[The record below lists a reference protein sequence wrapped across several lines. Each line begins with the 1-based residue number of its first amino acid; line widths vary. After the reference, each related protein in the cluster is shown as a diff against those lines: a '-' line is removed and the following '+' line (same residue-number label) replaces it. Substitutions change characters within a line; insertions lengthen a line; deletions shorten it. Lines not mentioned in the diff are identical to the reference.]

1 MPQFARCVLFEWGW
15 AFFAGLAISF
25 LVLLALLLF
34 LAWFFG
40 MRGPGPGVD
49 EALYDKFGLR
59 GPIVRW
65 AGVIVVIGAIGYGL
79 YWSYDKA
86 RTSFEVRFDT
96 ATAPPVD
103 LDTLRDKFQPDTQVT
118 ITIRDR
124 AKKFLVSGRFEGA
137 CAEDLFESIC
147 RHYNDK
153 LKCESSTLNQSLAVD
168 MR

>member
-25 LVLLALLLF
+25 LVVLALLLF

-40 MRGPGPGVD
+40 LSGHARGVD
-49 EALYDKFGLR
+49 QVLYDKFGVR

-65 AGVIVVIGAIGYGL
+65 VGVIVVIGAIGYGL
-79 YWSYDKA
+79 YLSYDKT
-86 RTSFEVRFDT
+86 RSSFEVRFDT
-96 ATAPPVD
+96 ATGPPVD
-103 LDTLRDKFQPDTQVT
+103 LDTLRDKFQSDTQVT
-118 ITIRDR
+118 ITIRNP

-147 RHYNDK
+147 RHYTGK
-153 LKCESSTLNQSLAVD
+153 LTCDSSILNQSLAVD